1 MSEYIG
7 PPFSTPEI
15 NGTFNNWC
23 GSCWAMEDLDGDNIW
38 EFTALLAAG
47 DTIEYKFSADNWN
60 IQEELDS
67 SLSCITIA
75 YDPGAP
81 NGWGYANRTQV
92 INSETILDP
101 VCWEECVGCLG
112 QTPVTNL
119 QATSFSIYPN
129 PSSGVFVIES
139 QEEINEIT
147 VFNTIGKI
155 VLKLE
160 NPKLKNSIDLSS
172 LENSIYYVSIK
183 QNSHTITKKIII
195 LEEK

>member
-1 MSEYIG
+1 
-7 PPFSTPEI
+7 
-15 NGTFNNWC
+15 
-23 GSCWAMEDLDGDNIW
+23 
-38 EFTALLAAG
+38 
-47 DTIEYKFSADNWN
+47 
-60 IQEELDS
+60 
-67 SLSCITIA
+67 
-75 YDPGAP
+75 
-81 NGWGYANRTQV
+81 
-92 INSETILDP
+92 
-101 VCWEECVGCLG
+101 
-112 QTPVTNL
+112 L
-119 QATSFSIYPN
+119 QAPSFSIYPN
-129 PSSGVFVIES
+129 PSNGVFVIES